1 MNMCKVLKGKEINTS
16 HRCFLMFVSLY
27 LLYDVWATHPG
38 SAHYGILGWNSAF
51 NPAFGVYSTFAG
63 ICTWISRFTRLGF
76 DLVQVI
82 TAIIGFLAI
91 YDDKYKNKLSLCAL
105 ILLLIYFLFFF
116 SNFLWEV
123 DVESI
128 QIALHRRRRLESY
141 RELIS
146 IFFVY
151 VSKVIFKKSKAC
163 SNKYL
168 IKTSILQ
175 WIMIVLCGLQIFYA
189 LCSYPGWTSYLG
201 QIEYYEFYSRLDTF
215 SLFMRYVLLFLP
227 EVIRAAMIAASII
240 SIFVAI
246 DKMPIKNTL
255 LFGSIVMGLMI
266 CRIVL
271 YDIYDF
277 FGIWSEVLYVF
288 GIPLKMFEFI
298 SGMGA
303 TIGYMVCGWLHSS
316 MKNDKR

>member
-1 MNMCKVLKGKEINTS
+1 MCKALKVKRFS
-16 HRCFLMFVSLY
+16 KSQRCFLLFVSLY
-27 LLYDVWATHPG
+27 LLYDIWATHPG
-38 SAHYGILGWNSAF
+38 AAPYGIMGWNDNF
-51 NPAFGVYSTFAG
+51 NPAFGIYSTFAG
-63 ICTWISRFTRLGF
+63 ICTWIYRLTRLGF
-76 DLVQVI
+76 DLVQII

-91 YDDKYKNKLSLCAL
+91 YDDRYRKKLSLCAL
-105 ILLLIYFLFFF
+105 ILLTLYLLFFF
-116 SNFLWEV
+116 SDFLWV
-123 DVESI
+123 TNVESI
-128 QIALHRRRRLESY
+128 QIALYRKRLLGNY
-141 RELIS
+141 RELVS
-146 IFFVY
+146 VFLVY
-151 VSKVIFKKSKAC
+151 VSSVICKNRKVF
-163 SNKYL
+163 SNQNL
-168 IKTSILQ
+168 IRTSAVQ
-175 WIMIVLCGLQIFYA
+175 WTMIVLCGLQMFYA
-189 LCSYPGWTSYLG
+189 LCSYPGWTSYLS
-201 QIEYYEFYSRLDTF
+201 QINYYELYSRLDTF
-215 SLFMRYVLLFLP
+215 QLFLRYVLLFLP

-288 GIPLKMFEFI
+288 GIPLKIFEFI